1 MSYTSFELA
10 NGRRIAGEQ
19 PSEQEMRLIAET
31 NELFNLWVKPKPRQG
46 GSTMNPNDILRPA
59 PDTTSADP
67 ETVRAKLL
75 DMETVGF
82 VAEFDPDE
90 AEMAGA
96 FVEDALSDAD
106 AMASV
111 IDRTDCIERTQ
122 WRKPAPPSTAND
134 SDFNPT
140 VDVF

>member
-1 MSYTSFELA
+1 MWSGSSGLRA
-10 NGRRIAGEQ
+10 SLPHPVSVQ
-19 PSEQEMRLIAET
+19 QT
-31 NELFNLWVKPKPRQG
+31 N
-46 GSTMNPNDILRPA
+46 A
-59 PDTTSADP
+59 PGTASADP